1 MKRCS
6 VSIHLIKYKN
16 ILIFTEDYLISMKFF
31 YSKSFIKQ
39 IFLAVVIFSVIIL
52 MSILFLFFYTNQTSK
67 ILVPN
72 LIGYEVSEIQEI
84 MDDNKLR
91 YEIIDSSFYN
101 PDFEK
106 NTILEQIPEPSKT
119 VKKNRKIYLTV
130 NPSSYGN
137 VIFPD
142 LIQLTLR
149 NAQSTLSAL
158 DLELGEIDYEDNIG
172 KDMVLKVFINSKQI
186 LPGEIVPK
194 KSKIDFIVG
203 NGIKK

>member
-1 MKRCS
+1 M
-6 VSIHLIKYKN
+6 KYKN

-52 MSILFLFFYTNQTSK
+52 LSILFLFFYTNQTSK

-172 KDMVLKVFINSKQI
+172 KDMVLKVSIDSKQI

>member
-1 MKRCS
+1 M
-6 VSIHLIKYKN
+6 KYKN

-52 MSILFLFFYTNQTSK
+52 LSILFLFFYTNQTSK

-84 MDDNKLR
+84 IDDNKLR

-101 PDFEK
+101 PNFEK

-158 DLELGEIDYEDNIG
+158 DLEFGEIDYEDNIG
-172 KDMVLKVFINSKQI
+172 KDMVLKVFIDSKQI

-194 KSKIDFIVG
+194 KSKIDFILG

>member
-1 MKRCS
+1 M
-6 VSIHLIKYKN
+6 KYKN

-31 YSKSFIKQ
+31 YSKLFIKQ

-52 MSILFLFFYTNQTSK
+52 LSILFLFFYTNQTSK

-101 PDFEK
+101 PNFEK

-158 DLELGEIDYEDNIG
+158 DLEFGEIDYEDNIG

>member
-1 MKRCS
+1 M
-6 VSIHLIKYKN
+6 KYKN

-52 MSILFLFFYTNQTSK
+52 LSILFLFFYTNQTSK

-149 NAQSTLSAL
+149 NALSTLSAL

-172 KDMVLKVFINSKQI
+172 KDMVLKVFIDSKQI

>member
-1 MKRCS
+1 M
-6 VSIHLIKYKN
+6 KYKN

-31 YSKSFIKQ
+31 YNKSFIKQ

-52 MSILFLFFYTNQTSK
+52 LSILFLFFYTNQTSK

-84 MDDNKLR
+84 MDDSKLR

-101 PDFEK
+101 PNFEK

-158 DLELGEIDYEDNIG
+158 DLEFGEIDYEDNIG
-172 KDMVLKVFINSKQI
+172 KDMVLKVFIDSKQI

>member
-1 MKRCS
+1 M
-6 VSIHLIKYKN
+6 KYKN

-52 MSILFLFFYTNQTSK
+52 LSILFLFFYTNQTSK

-106 NTILEQIPEPSKT
+106 NTILEQIPEPSKI

-172 KDMVLKVFINSKQI
+172 KDMVLKVFIDSKQI

>member
-1 MKRCS
+1 
-6 VSIHLIKYKN
+6 
-16 ILIFTEDYLISMKFF
+16 MKFL
-31 YSKSFIKQ
+31 YSKIFIKQ
-39 IFLAVVIFSVIIL
+39 VFIAVIIFSLVVLFSII
-52 MSILFLFFYTNQTSK
+52 FLFFYTKQTSK
-67 ILVPN
+67 ISVPN
-72 LIGYEVSEIQEI
+72 LIGLQLSDVEKIVVE
-84 MDDNKLR
+84 NKLR
-91 YEIIDSSFYN
+91 YEVIDSSFFN
-101 PDFEK
+101 PDFDK
-106 NTILEQIPEPSKT
+106 NTVLDQIPKSNKN

-172 KDMVLKVFINSKQI
+172 KDMVLKVFIDSKQI

>member
-1 MKRCS
+1 M
-6 VSIHLIKYKN
+6 KYKN
-16 ILIFTEDYLISMKFF
+16 IFIFTEDYLISMKFF

-52 MSILFLFFYTNQTSK
+52 LSILFLFFYTNQTSK

-72 LIGYEVSEIQEI
+72 LIGYEVSEIHEI

-106 NTILEQIPEPSKT
+106 NTILEQIPEPSKI

-158 DLELGEIDYEDNIG
+158 DLELGEIDYEDNMG
-172 KDMVLKVFINSKQI
+172 KDMVLKVFVDSKEI
-186 LPGEIVPK
+186 IPGEIVPK

>member
-1 MKRCS
+1 M
-6 VSIHLIKYKN
+6 KYKN

-31 YSKSFIKQ
+31 YSKLFIKQ

-52 MSILFLFFYTNQTSK
+52 LSILFLFFYTNQTSK

-101 PDFEK
+101 PNFEK

-158 DLELGEIDYEDNIG
+158 DLEFGEIDYEDNIG
-172 KDMVLKVFINSKQI
+172 KDMVLKVFIDSKQI

>member
-1 MKRCS
+1 M
-6 VSIHLIKYKN
+6 KYKN

-52 MSILFLFFYTNQTSK
+52 LSILFLFIYTNQTSK

-84 MDDNKLR
+84 IDDNKLR

-172 KDMVLKVFINSKQI
+172 KDMVLKVFINRKQI

>member
-1 MKRCS
+1 M
-6 VSIHLIKYKN
+6 KYKN

-39 IFLAVVIFSVIIL
+39 LFLAVVIFSVIIL
-52 MSILFLFFYTNQTSK
+52 LSILFLFFYTNQTSK

-72 LIGYEVSEIQEI
+72 LIGYDVSEIQEI

-101 PDFEK
+101 PDYEK
-106 NTILEQIPEPSKT
+106 NTILEQIPESNKT

-172 KDMVLKVFINSKQI
+172 KDMVLKVFIDSKQI

>member
-1 MKRCS
+1 M
-6 VSIHLIKYKN
+6 KYKN

-31 YSKSFIKQ
+31 YSKLFIKQ

-52 MSILFLFFYTNQTSK
+52 LSILFLFFYTNQTSK

-84 MDDNKLR
+84 MDDSKLR

-101 PDFEK
+101 PNIEK

-158 DLELGEIDYEDNIG
+158 DLEFGEIDYEDNIG
-172 KDMVLKVFINSKQI
+172 KDMVLKVFIDSKQI

>member
-1 MKRCS
+1 M
-6 VSIHLIKYKN
+6 KYKN
-16 ILIFTEDYLISMKFF
+16 ILIFTEDYLKSMKFF

-52 MSILFLFFYTNQTSK
+52 LSILFLFFYTNQTSK

-91 YEIIDSSFYN
+91 YQIIDSSFYN

-172 KDMVLKVFINSKQI
+172 KDMVLKVFIDSKQI

-203 NGIKK
+203 NGIKKQLWKRLI

>member
-1 MKRCS
+1 M
-6 VSIHLIKYKN
+6 KN
-16 ILIFTEDYLISMKFF
+16 IYRKAEDKGDDPNSWHQ
-31 YSKSFIKQ
+31 SSFIKQ

-52 MSILFLFFYTNQTSK
+52 LSILFLFFYTNQTSK

-172 KDMVLKVFINSKQI
+172 KDMVLKVFIDSKQI

>member
-1 MKRCS
+1 M
-6 VSIHLIKYKN
+6 KYKN

-52 MSILFLFFYTNQTSK
+52 LSILFLFFYTNQTSK

-172 KDMVLKVFINSKQI
+172 KDMVLKVFIDSKQI

>member
-1 MKRCS
+1 
-6 VSIHLIKYKN
+6 
-16 ILIFTEDYLISMKFF
+16 MKFF

-52 MSILFLFFYTNQTSK
+52 LSILFLFFYTNQTNK

-130 NPSSYGN
+130 NPYSYGN
-137 VIFPD
+137 VILPD

-172 KDMVLKVFINSKQI
+172 KDMVLKVFIDSKQI

>member
-1 MKRCS
+1 M
-6 VSIHLIKYKN
+6 KYKN

-52 MSILFLFFYTNQTSK
+52 LSILFLFFYTNQTSK

-84 MDDNKLR
+84 MDDSKLR

-101 PDFEK
+101 PNFKK

-149 NAQSTLSAL
+149 NVQSTLSAL
-158 DLELGEIDYEDNIG
+158 DLEFGEIDYEDNIG
-172 KDMVLKVFINSKQI
+172 KDMVLKVFIDSKQI

>member
-1 MKRCS
+1 M
-6 VSIHLIKYKN
+6 KYKN

-52 MSILFLFFYTNQTSK
+52 LSILFLFFYTNQTSK

-84 MDDNKLR
+84 MDDSKLR

-101 PDFEK
+101 PNFEK

-130 NPSSYGN
+130 NPSSYDN

-158 DLELGEIDYEDNIG
+158 DLEFGEIDYEDNIG
-172 KDMVLKVFINSKQI
+172 KDMVLKVFIDSKQI

>member
-1 MKRCS
+1 M
-6 VSIHLIKYKN
+6 KYKN

-52 MSILFLFFYTNQTSK
+52 LSILFLFFYTNQTSK

-101 PDFEK
+101 PDFKK

-172 KDMVLKVFINSKQI
+172 KDMVLKVFIDSKQI

>member
-1 MKRCS
+1 M
-6 VSIHLIKYKN
+6 KYKN

-39 IFLAVVIFSVIIL
+39 IFLAVVTFSVIIL
-52 MSILFLFFYTNQTSK
+52 LSILFLFFYTNQTSK

-172 KDMVLKVFINSKQI
+172 KDMVLKVFIDSKQI

>member
-1 MKRCS
+1 M
-6 VSIHLIKYKN
+6 KYKN

-52 MSILFLFFYTNQTSK
+52 LSILFLFFYTNQTSK

-84 MDDNKLR
+84 IDDNKLR

-101 PDFEK
+101 PNFEK

-158 DLELGEIDYEDNIG
+158 DLEFGEIDYEDNIG
-172 KDMVLKVFINSKQI
+172 KDMVLKVFIDSKQI

>member
-1 MKRCS
+1 M
-6 VSIHLIKYKN
+6 KYKN

-31 YSKSFIKQ
+31 YSKLFIKQ

-52 MSILFLFFYTNQTSK
+52 LSILFLFFYTNQTSK

-84 MDDNKLR
+84 MDINKLR

-101 PDFEK
+101 PNFEK

-158 DLELGEIDYEDNIG
+158 DLEFGEIDYEDNIG
-172 KDMVLKVFINSKQI
+172 KDMVLKVFIDSKQI